1 MSGRRRLLGTL
12 GLVLLLWPRLGMGQ
26 AGPGLNVFDL
36 ANFGQNTISA
46 VQDTITAIEEVFQSA
61 QTVLELKPLGGIV
74 VGGGVAEDMK
84 LLGMLVEQAQGL
96 SYDYALIQSQ
106 ITSLFAL
113 KTAPDTRTGLTERL
127 ATITNLRLKSY
138 TYAAEVQALFRTS
151 LRTVQHLQSLLD
163 TAGKLIGNMQGNQTA
178 IQSQT
183 VIAKHIANVDA
194 QMAAFHRAEVID
206 RLTDAVIVE
215 SINKIQA
222 KRIEDWPR
230 W

>member
-12 GLVLLLWPRLGMGQ
+12 AVGLLLWPRLGMGQ

-46 VQDTITAIEEVFQSA
+46 VQGTITAIEEVFQSA

-74 VGGGVAEDMK
+74 VGGGVADDMK
-84 LLGMLVEQAQGL
+84 LLGLLVDQAQGL
-96 SYDYALIQSQ
+96 SYDYAAIQSQ

-113 KTAPDTRTGLTERL
+113 STAPATRSALTERL
-127 ATITNLRLKSY
+127 ATIKNLKLKCY
-138 TYAAEVQALFRTS
+138 TYAAEVQALLRTS

-163 TAGKLIGNMQGNQTA
+163 TVGKLVGNMQGNQTA
-178 IQSQT
+178 VQAQT
-183 VIAKHIANVDA
+183 VMAKHLANLDA
-194 QMAAFHRAEVID
+194 QMAAFQRAEVID
-206 RLTDAVIVE
+206 KLTEGVIIE
-215 SINKIQA
+215 SVITIQTR
-222 KRIEDWPR
+222 RIADWPR

>member
-12 GLVLLLWPRLGMGQ
+12 AVALLLWPRLGLGQ

-46 VQDTITAIEEVFQSA
+46 VQGTITAIEEVFQSA

-84 LLGMLVEQAQGL
+84 LLGQIVDQAQGL

-113 KTAPDTRTGLTERL
+113 STAPATRSALTERL
-127 ATITNLRLKSY
+127 ATIKNLKLKCY
-138 TYAAEVQALFRTS
+138 TYAAEVQALLRTS

-163 TAGKLIGNMQGNQTA
+163 TVGKLVGNMQGNQTA
-178 IQSQT
+178 VQAQA
-183 VIAKHIANVDA
+183 VMGKHLANLDA
-194 QMAAFHRAEVID
+194 QLAAFHRAEVID
-206 RLTDAVIVE
+206 KLTEGVIIE
-215 SINKIQA
+215 SVITIQTR
-222 KRIEDWPR
+222 RIADWPR

>member
-74 VGGGVAEDMK
+74 VGGGVADDMK
-84 LLGMLVEQAQGL
+84 LLGLLVDQAQGL
-96 SYDYALIQSQ
+96 SYDYAAIQSQ

-113 KTAPDTRTGLTERL
+113 STAPATRSALTERL
-127 ATITNLRLKSY
+127 ATIKNLKLKCY
-138 TYAAEVQALFRTS
+138 TYAAEVQALLRTS

-163 TAGKLIGNMQGNQTA
+163 TVGKLVGNMQGNQTA
-178 IQSQT
+178 VQAQA
-183 VIAKHIANVDA
+183 VMGKHLANLDA

-206 RLTDAVIVE
+206 KLTEGVIIESVIV
-215 SINKIQA
+215 IQTR
-222 KRIEDWPR
+222 RIADWPR